1 MPLGNQL
8 TALLKEHISIA
19 GKIRAARGTLLTFTD
34 VWFKNADQIAALL
47 YHLNPQYW
55 SYDEMQ
61 KMMHHHLKI
70 TTAEVLAVL
79 HGGSGAGAYDEV
91 HQQAMEMADML
102 TVGIQ
107 KQFGRPAWA
116 SG

>member
-79 HGGSGAGAYDEV
+79 HGGSGAGAYDKV
-91 HQQAMEMADML
+91 DSTSHGNGRHADGWNSKTIRQAG
-102 TVGIQ
+102 V
-107 KQFGRPAWA
+107 A